1 MSGPAHPRVT
11 SVALLVVKE
20 TTPGTLYALYEVLGS
35 AGVAWPAVT
44 GQRTDAPRLDVRIVS
59 ADGKPFAG
67 VMGVPIAPHAAL
79 DAAGAPDVVI
89 ATDLDL
95 TGLADPRGRWPAEA
109 RWLAQQWRRGAVLV
123 SVCTGAVLLAEA
135 GVLDGAEATTH
146 WSAAGLFRDLY
157 PAVRLRPERVLCPA
171 GEAHRLLTSGGA
183 ASWEDLALHLVGR
196 FCGAAEAVR
205 LAKLFLLGDRSA
217 GQSAFAAMATPRRHE
232 DAAVGKAQAW
242 IAEHYAE
249 ANPVA
254 GMAAASGLAS
264 RTFKRRFRA
273 ATGYAPI
280 DYAQAL
286 RLEEAKQL
294 LERTAM
300 ALEAVAEAVGYED
313 PASFRRLFR
322 RRTGVSPARYRRQF
336 GSTGTPGSGASGR
349 SRS

>member
-1 MSGPAHPRVT
+1 MT
-11 SVALLVVKE
+11 SVALLVVRE
-20 TTPGTLYALYEVLGS
+20 TTPGTLYALYEVLAS
-35 AGVAWPAVT
+35 TGVAWTAIT
-44 GQRTDAPRLDVRIVS
+44 GEATDAPRFAVRIVS
-59 ADGKPFAG
+59 ADGAPFTG
-67 VMGVPIAPHAAL
+67 TMGVPVAPHAAL
-79 DAAGAPDVVI
+79 AAAGAPDVVI

-95 TGLADPRGRWPAEA
+95 CAVAEPRGRWPEEA
-109 RWLAQQWRRGAVLV
+109 RWLATQWARGAMLA

-135 GVLDGAEATTH
+135 GVLDGMEATTH

-183 ASWEDLALHLVGR
+183 ASWEELALHLVAR

-205 LAKLFLLGDRSA
+205 IAKLFLLGDRSA
-217 GQSAFAAMATPRRHE
+217 GQSAFAAMARPRWHE
-232 DAAVGKAQAW
+232 DAAVARAQAW
-242 IAEHYAE
+242 IAEHYAQ

-254 GMAAASGLAS
+254 GMVAASGLAE

-286 RLEEAKQL
+286 RIEEAKQL
-294 LERTAM
+294 LERG
-300 ALEAVAEAVGYED
+300 ALGLDAVAEAVGYED

-322 RRTGVSPARYRRQF
+322 KRTGVSPARYRRQF
-336 GSTGTPGSGASGR
+336 GRAALPG
-349 SRS
+349 